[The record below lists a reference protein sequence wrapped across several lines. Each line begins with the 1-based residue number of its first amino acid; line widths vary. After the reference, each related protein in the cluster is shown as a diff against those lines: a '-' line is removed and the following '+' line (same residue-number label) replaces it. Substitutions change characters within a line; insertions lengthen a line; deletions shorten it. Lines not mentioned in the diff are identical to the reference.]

1 MLHAL
6 GDPVRLE
13 IVQALAGRAERP
25 CSDLHGVGGITVAT
39 LSHHLRVLREA
50 GLTRTRVSGK
60 HRFLSL
66 RLAEL
71 EQRFPGMITSVL
83 RAGRGAGG
91 PAGAGRSAAVG
102 DRGEAGIAALQG
114 PCSRVSLGLGS
125 LMPRLCLRFTCR
137 RGVTRRSWVNTIQ
150 RSPCRARSS
159 TAGQRLRCWG

>member
-1 MLHAL
+1 MTAAAAPRAPYHPDLADLELVTVLHAL

-66 RLAEL
+66 RLGEL

-83 RAGRGAGG
+83 RAG
-91 PAGAGRSAAVG
+91 AGRRFSRSRAVS
-102 DRGEAGIAALQG
+102 RG
-114 PCSRVSLGLGS
+114 
-125 LMPRLCLRFTCR
+125 
-137 RGVTRRSWVNTIQ
+137 RRSW
-150 RSPCRARSS
+150 RSPGRRACAHGDHLPTCCCGATGLASLRGRARASPQGLS
-159 TAGQRLRCWG
+159 P

>member
-1 MLHAL
+1 MTAAAARAPYHPDLADLELVTVLHAL

-13 IVQALAGRAERP
+13 IVQALAGGGERP

-71 EQRFPGMITSVL
+71 EHRFPGMITSVL
-83 RAGRGAGG
+83 RAGTEA
-91 PAGAGRSAAVG
+91 AAVQ
-102 DRGEAGIAALQG
+102 AGPGGQ
-114 PCSRVSLGLGS
+114 
-125 LMPRLCLRFTCR
+125 PRCGRP
-137 RGVTRRSWVNTIQ
+137 G
-150 RSPCRARSS
+150 
-159 TAGQRLRCWG
+159 

>member
-1 MLHAL
+1 MTATAARAPYHPELASLELVTVLHAL

-13 IVQALAGRAERP
+13 IVQELASGAERP

-83 RAGRGAGG
+83 RAGAAPDGQPRPGTAGG
-91 PAGAGRSAAVG
+91 
-102 DRGEAGIAALQG
+102 
-114 PCSRVSLGLGS
+114 
-125 LMPRLCLRFTCR
+125 
-137 RGVTRRSWVNTIQ
+137 
-150 RSPCRARSS
+150 
-159 TAGQRLRCWG
+159 